1 MQFSLESRQRTL
13 HKQQTESSTQG
24 GGAEWLKCPGADIS
38 TEETTLTQL
47 NALNLV
53 AEYTV
58 TARAEAGFFGFVALT
73 VKQLAR
79 LC

>member
-1 MQFSLESRQRTL
+1 M
-13 HKQQTESSTQG
+13 
-24 GGAEWLKCPGADIS
+24 KCPGADIS

-58 TARAEAGFFGFVALT
+58 TARAEAGFFGRVWAGLMSFFGG
-73 VKQLAR
+73 
-79 LC
+79 

>member
-1 MQFSLESRQRTL
+1 M
-13 HKQQTESSTQG
+13 
-24 GGAEWLKCPGADIS
+24 KCPGADIS